1 MLKKYSQ
8 LVLGLVDEGII
19 DSEELVSVIKTKSE
33 DTIILLTGINLPD
46 ELKKYVDFV
55 SKIETL
61 H

>member
-1 MLKKYSQ
+1 MDE
-8 LVLGLVDEGII
+8 VLGLVDEGII